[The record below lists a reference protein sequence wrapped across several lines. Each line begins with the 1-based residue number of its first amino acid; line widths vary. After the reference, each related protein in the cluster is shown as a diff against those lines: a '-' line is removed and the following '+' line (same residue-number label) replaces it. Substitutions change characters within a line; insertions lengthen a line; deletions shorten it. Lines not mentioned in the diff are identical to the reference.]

1 MSNDSNSSIH
11 SLDSAQERRACD
23 WSPITMWLNDNE
35 TDLLKKKRREGR
47 GDLKKLIAGCMF
59 LTWTPEVSVPIC
71 FCPCLMFRFELLLV
85 SHYIVAFLLSCCF
98 STCERAHNAPGWP
111 SRSAGGTCASARLA
125 PAPSPLIH
133 VTTVISFH
141 VILTQCDG

>member
-1 MSNDSNSSIH
+1 
-11 SLDSAQERRACD
+11 
-23 WSPITMWLNDNE
+23 MWLNDNK

-98 STCERAHNAPGWP
+98 STCERAHTHLDGPADLLEGRVHLHG
-111 SRSAGGTCASARLA
+111 SLLLLRL
-125 PAPSPLIH
+125 
-133 VTTVISFH
+133 
-141 VILTQCDG
+141 